1 MVETSTRAGSL
12 PQLDAEGLQAAR
24 ANFLED
30 IHAPSQRHVVKA
42 KLQTVERALAMWQ
55 LTPFPPS
62 VEKVPEPKGG
72 GHLCQGAAFVWG
84 RFRKRL
90 PDIGFSLF
98 RSW

>member
-72 GHLCQGAAFVWG
+72 DTYV
-84 RFRKRL
+84 RVPRL
-90 PDIGFSLF
+90 FGDVFGNGS
-98 RSW
+98 RT